1 MLTLH
6 NKVDDATYDLEDQY
20 DEAFT
25 KQMRMGFIRRVYGL
39 LSIQFILTCLIT
51 TIMFTKGVREYIIYN
66 YTTTIWVT
74 FISSLLSLVIILIC
88 RFSNTN
94 YMQQYP
100 INLVILFT
108 ITFLESLPVG
118 CLCVI
123 IPGRSI
129 LIALIATTVAV
140 IGMTIYALQTKYDY
154 TSYTSL
160 LLYGSIGLVVASIIS
175 LFIPYSKLFEIFLI
189 ISISFSS
196 YLFNTIIQSISLQF
210 IIISFVALLPI
221 IYINSKL
228 FFSCCLIIS
237 IYDSIISLYSFII
250 IILDTLHFINNFS
263 HR

>member
-175 LFIPYSKLFEIFLI
+175 LFIPYSKLFEIFVG
-189 ISISFSS
+189 SFGAMF
-196 YLFNTIIQSISLQF
+196 YAFVLLMITQSIIGKHEN
-210 IIISFVALLPI
+210 IIYEDDYVGAALLLHLTI
-221 IYINSKL
+221 LDMFIYILKIVVN
-228 FFSCCLIIS
+228 ITDIQ
-237 IYDSIISLYSFII
+237 
-250 IILDTLHFINNFS
+250 
-263 HR
+263 R